1 MKKKP
6 TPFIVGFFY
15 PRQTPRAPG
24 LSFETWETPWPI
36 FAATRAY
43 LSPRQARSGWR
54 SLFYSS
60 AGLLLHARKHSV
72 DYNRSVLEHS
82 LDIPGDAL
90 DTWLQALPARAAV
103 FALFGAEQHSEP
115 YISKTANLR
124 RRMRRLL
131 APSFTGGKRLHLGGR
146 AVRLAYSEVGS
157 EFATSLLLLQSV
169 RRFCSERVR
178 QHLHLRPPALL
189 RMAAENA
196 YPRVYVTNRV
206 TQRSLASTYGPFPSR
221 AAAERYLEDSLNF
234 FELRRCTEELHPDPE
249 FPGCIYSE
257 MKMCLAP
264 CFRGCTDARYAE
276 EARQVR
282 EYFASRGAW
291 TIAQCERERDAASA
305 GLDFE
310 KAARLHQRVQKL
322 KAVAQEV
329 APLVHPLAELDA
341 VIVQPAVRQ
350 GIEVAHRTE
359 KMSNRAIKTE
369 ATEVA
374 LYLVRGGRIAGPGRY
389 SVEGMRHPNER
400 AGSTSLFAHP
410 TMLEP
415 TPLDEPPA
423 TAAAAPGPARL
434 ARGVLEQRLQAVL
447 DELENEI
454 RATKLPAE
462 QLAEHL
468 GLLARWYYRPPA
480 RRTGEIFFREET
492 KDSHRARSSAEE
504 NMFPLSRI
512 LRGISRV
519 FCGQKEQSQGAESVP
534 AGSPGVFQQP

>member
-1 MKKKP
+1 ML
-6 TPFIVGFFY
+6 
-15 PRQTPRAPG
+15 Q
-24 LSFETWETPWPI
+24 
-36 FAATRAY
+36 
-43 LSPRQARSGWR
+43 
-54 SLFYSS
+54 
-60 AGLLLHARKHSV
+60 
-72 DYNRSVLEHS
+72 HS
-82 LDIPGDAL
+82 LDIPVDGIDA
-90 DTWLQALPARAAV
+90 WLQALPSRAAV
-103 FALFGAEQHSEP
+103 FALFGADEHSEP
-115 YISKTANLR
+115 YIAKTANLR
-124 RRMRRLL
+124 RRMQRLL
-131 APSFTGGKRLHLGGR
+131 APSFAGSKRLHLGGR

-157 EFATSLLLLQSV
+157 EFATALLLLQSV
-169 RRFCSERVR
+169 RRYCSERVR
-178 QHLHLRPPALL
+178 EHLHLHPPALL

-206 TQRSLASTYGPFPSR
+206 TQRTLACTYGPFPSR
-221 AAAERYLEDSLNF
+221 AVAERYLDDSLNF
-234 FELRRCTEELHPDPE
+234 FELRRCTEELHPDPQ

-264 CFRGCTDARYAE
+264 CFRGCTDERYAE

-305 GLDFE
+305 ELDFE

-322 KAVAQEV
+322 KSVAQEV

-350 GIEVAHRTE
+350 EIEVAQRTE

-369 ATEVA
+369 ASEVA

-423 TAAAAPGPARL
+423 AAAVPAAPAKL

-447 DELENEI
+447 DALENELH
-454 RATKLPAE
+454 ATKVPAE

-468 GLLARWYYRPPA
+468 GLLARWYYRRPA

-492 KDSHRARSSAEE
+492 RDSRRAGQSVEE

-519 FCGQKEQSQGAESVP
+519 FCGQKEQSQMAEPVS
-534 AGSPGVFQQP
+534 AGSPGGPR

>member
-1 MKKKP
+1 
-6 TPFIVGFFY
+6 
-15 PRQTPRAPG
+15 
-24 LSFETWETPWPI
+24 
-36 FAATRAY
+36 
-43 LSPRQARSGWR
+43 
-54 SLFYSS
+54 
-60 AGLLLHARKHSV
+60 
-72 DYNRSVLEHS
+72 VLEHS
-82 LDIPGDAL
+82 LDIPGDGL
-90 DTWLQALPARAAV
+90 DGWLQALPSRAAV

-124 RRMRRLL
+124 RRMQRLL
-131 APSFTGGKRLHLGGR
+131 APSFAGSKRLHLGGR

-169 RRFCSERVR
+169 RRYCSDRVR
-178 QHLHLRPPALL
+178 EHLHLRPPALL

-206 TQRSLASTYGPFPSR
+206 TQRALASTYGPFPSR

-264 CFRGCTDARYAE
+264 CFRGCTDERYAE

-305 GLDFE
+305 ALDFE

-322 KAVAQEV
+322 KSVAQEV
-329 APLVHPLAELDA
+329 ASLVHPLAELDA

-350 GIEVAHRTE
+350 EIEAAQRTE
-359 KMSNRAIKTE
+359 KMSNRTIKTE
-369 ATEVA
+369 ASEVT

-389 SVEGMRHPNER
+389 PVEGMRHPNER

-415 TPLDEPPA
+415 TPLEGPSA
-423 TAAAAPGPARL
+423 SAAAPTVTMKL

-447 DELENEI
+447 DELENQV

-480 RRTGEIFFREET
+480 RRTGEIFFRDDTRDRGLKKTQADEQG
-492 KDSHRARSSAEE
+492 
-504 NMFPLSRI
+504 FPLSRI

-519 FCGQKEQSQGAESVP
+519 FCGQKEQPEMAESLSATP
-534 AGSPGVFQQP
+534 AEESRQP